1 MIGGGKVHYLY
12 IVIFAL
18 LNIQFKSMYI
28 VQYSNVQYRGMQS
41 ILKEW
46 ELEFL
51 KFQFVPKMYTNHP
64 SEVSLLLDLKQI
76 MKGIKT
82 FKRYPL
88 NTVYSV

>member
-18 LNIQFKSMYI
+18 LNIQFKSMY
-28 VQYSNVQYRGMQS
+28 SNVQYRGMQS

-51 KFQFVPKMYTNHP
+51 EFQFVPKMYTNHP

-82 FKRYPL
+82 F
-88 NTVYSV
+88 

>member
-18 LNIQFKSMYI
+18 LNIQFKSMY
-28 VQYSNVQYRGMQS
+28 SNVQYRGMQS

-51 KFQFVPKMYTNHP
+51 EFQFVPKMYTNHP

-82 FKRYPL
+82 FKIYL
-88 NTVYSV
+88 MIL